1 MDIVGRSYMW
11 ITLGVKGLT
20 VALSSY
26 FFVPFT
32 HRFFFFC
39 LFFFA
44 CLFVCLF
51 SFIFSLLVSLLKI
64 SWIYARNCDADA
76 DFLIIFFQIIDHP
89 LLNIIWVI
97 LILTYEKYS
106 SNNTRNFANS
116 IFFFFCSLIAI
127 AASIGAAGIPGSGIM
142 IIIVL
147 QAVNLPL
154 HDFGI
159 IMAIEWMLWVFITC
173 SFKLVRCIA
182 SPQLPRTD
190 FHPISLDNIT
200 PESHVKVMRIKR
212 MVAN

>member
-1 MDIVGRSYMW
+1 MW
-11 ITLGVKGLT
+11 IALGVKGLT

-26 FFVPFT
+26 FFAPFT
-32 HRFFFFC
+32 LGFFFF
-39 LFFFA
+39 FY
-44 CLFVCLF
+44 LFVCLF

-76 DFLIIFFQIIDHP
+76 DFLIIFFQIIDHH

-97 LILTYEKYS
+97 LILTYEKYF

-116 IFFFFCSLIAI
+116 IFFKFFFCSLIAI

-182 SPQLPRTD
+182 SPQLPRSD

-200 PESHVKVMRIKR
+200 PESHVKVTRIKR